1 MKKVQVGNIYKIDT
15 QKGFALMQLVK
26 IPEDTRNDIE
36 LVKVGY
42 HLFDSL
48 PEMND
53 TIFQDGYFFV
63 RFPVKVALRRKI
75 IELVGEPTD
84 AKIIEVPNYFRKPH
98 IFKQDFWMIVD
109 RKNDS
114 FIEVQNL
121 SSEQLKLS
129 PSGMWTDLLLI
140 ERLENGWRLENWI

>member
-26 IPEDTRNDIE
+26 MPEDIRNDIE
-36 LVKVGY
+36 LVKIGY

-53 TIFQDGYFFV
+53 TIFREGYFFV
-63 RFPVKVALRRKI
+63 HFPVKVALRRKI
-75 IELVGEPTD
+75 IELVDGLNDPET
-84 AKIIEVPNYFRKPH
+84 IEVPNYFRSPH
-98 IFKQDFWMIVD
+98 YFKTDFWMIID
-109 RKNDS
+109 EKNDS

-121 SSEQLKLS
+121 SDEQLKLS
-129 PSGMWTDLLLI
+129 PSGMWTDLLII